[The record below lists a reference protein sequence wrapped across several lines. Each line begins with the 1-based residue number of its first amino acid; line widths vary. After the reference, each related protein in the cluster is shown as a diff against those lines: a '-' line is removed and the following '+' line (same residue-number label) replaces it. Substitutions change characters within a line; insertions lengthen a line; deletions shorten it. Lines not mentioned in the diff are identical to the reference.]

1 MYKYSEDKLLKE
13 IQNYIDSTYTEHY
26 ANGLDGIQTTEFI
39 IDNGDG
45 IGFTRGNVIKY
56 AQRYGKKG
64 GYNRKDILKI
74 IHYAIILLHV
84 HDLEREKVD
93 SFEQLSLKFGD
104 AQFNATIER
113 MKNEYYPSNL
123 RMEISDDPK

>member
-13 IQNYIDSTYTEHY
+13 IQDYVDSTYSEHY

-74 IHYAIILLHV
+74 IHYAIIMLHV
-84 HDLEREKVD
+84 HDLEREKVN
-93 SFEQLSLKFGD
+93 SFEQMSLKFED
-104 AQFNATIER
+104 AQLNATIER

-123 RMEISDDPK
+123 RMEISDDSK